1 MRVFARAL
9 LALAIVFGGV
19 ACNKKAENAAAAGPP
34 NPAMFPPVPV
44 SIAKATQESVPVE
57 VGGVGNV
64 EAMSTVQ
71 VRSQVAGQLIK
82 VHFSEG
88 QNVAKDQLLFEID
101 PRPYRDALRQA
112 EAAVAR
118 ERAEIRSAEA
128 ALARDLA
135 QAKNA
140 DAEAARY
147 AQLVKAGDISQSQAD
162 KVRTSSEMF
171 RESARSAEAV
181 IEKSKAAVESNLAA
195 VDQAKR
201 QLSWC
206 EIRAP
211 FAGRTGPLLIHAGNL
226 IKENDTPLVVVHQ
239 MSPIYVSFTV
249 PEQHLADIRRLQG
262 AGRLPVRVSFQN
274 TTTELERGRLALIDN
289 AVDPATGTIRL
300 KAAFDNKS
308 GALWPGQFVNA
319 TITLDT
325 LNNAT
330 VVPAEAVQ
338 VGQQGQFVF
347 AVKSDQSVE
356 IRPVTP
362 GRSVA
367 GRTVIQTGV
376 APGDT
381 VVTDGQM
388 RLFPGMK
395 IQAVDAKKIQ
405 DTKL

>member
-1 MRVFARAL
+1 MPVPARFVI
-9 LALAIVFGGV
+9 ALAIVLTGV
-19 ACNKKAENAAAAGPP
+19 ACNKKPEQAAGPP

-57 VGGVGNV
+57 IGGVGNV
-64 EAMSTVQ
+64 EAISTVQ
-71 VRSQVAGQLIK
+71 VRSQVSGQLMK

-101 PRPYRDALRQA
+101 SRPFRDALRQA

-118 ERAEIRSAEA
+118 DRAEIRSAEA
-128 ALARDLA
+128 ALARDQA

-162 KVRTSSEMF
+162 RVRTSSEMF
-171 RESARSAEAV
+171 RESAHAAQAV
-181 IEKSKAAVESNLAA
+181 IEKAKAALQSNLVA
-195 VDQAKR
+195 VETAKR

-206 EIRAP
+206 EVRAP
-211 FAGRTGPLLIHAGNL
+211 ISGRTGPLLTDAGNL
-226 IKENDTPLVVVHQ
+226 VKENDTPLVLIHQ
-239 MSPIYVSFTV
+239 VSPIYVSFTV
-249 PEQHLADIRRLQG
+249 PEQHLADIRRLQ
-262 AGRLPVRVSFQN
+262 AHGRLPVRVSLQN
-274 TTTELERGRLALIDN
+274 TATELERGRLALIDN
-289 AVDPATGTIRL
+289 AVDSATGTIRL
-300 KAAFDNKS
+300 RASFDNKG

-338 VGQQGQFVF
+338 TGQQGQFVF

-367 GRTVIQTGV
+367 GRMVIQNGV

-381 VVTDGQM
+381 VVTDGHM
-388 RLFPGMK
+388 RLFPGVR
-395 IQAVDAKKIQ
+395 IQPVDPKKIQ